1 MNSLMARFGHLAKAL
16 VVEAMDVPGSWKMRM
31 RPTDCRWQRLPLL
44 QTQTGQIAGNQIGGA
59 PLTPSN
65 CRPTPPTTARD
76 KTAGQSVTHTPPVT
90 RISHVLEDTG
100 HRLA

>member
-16 VVEAMDVPGSWKMRM
+16 VVEAMDVPESWKMRM

-44 QTQTGQIAGNQIGGA
+44 QTQTGQISGTQIGGV

-65 CRPTPPTTARD
+65 CRPTPP
-76 KTAGQSVTHTPPVT
+76 PPPGT
-90 RISHVLEDTG
+90 RPRG
-100 HRLA
+100 RA

>member
-16 VVEAMDVPGSWKMRM
+16 VVEAMDAPGSWKMRM

-44 QTQTGQIAGNQIGGA
+44 QTQTGQIAG
-59 PLTPSN
+59 
-65 CRPTPPTTARD
+65 
-76 KTAGQSVTHTPPVT
+76 QSVTHTPPVT

>member
-1 MNSLMARFGHLAKAL
+1 MARFGHLAKAL

-44 QTQTGQIAGNQIGGA
+44 QTQTGQIAGTQIGGA

-65 CRPTPPTTARD
+65 CRPTPPPPPGTRPRGRAWRTPRRWR
-76 KTAGQSVTHTPPVT
+76 GSVTFWRTQA
-90 RISHVLEDTG
+90 TG
-100 HRLA
+100 WR

>member
-1 MNSLMARFGHLAKAL
+1 MEDGDETDGLPMATSAPSP
-16 VVEAMDVPGSWKMRM
+16 DPD
-31 RPTDCRWQRLPLL
+31 RPDRGDSDRRRAPYAIKLPAD
-44 QTQTGQIAGNQIGGA
+44 T
-59 PLTPSN
+59 
-65 CRPTPPTTARD
+65 PTTARD